1 MAETTEYDKLLSDE
15 RKVLNS
21 IAERKEEY
29 KKELAELRTE
39 LRRIRKALLRY
50 DNLTVVHVRNDNNEK
65 PDWKEIGFKQKDR
78 LDFKQN
84 NLKVRIS

>member
-50 DNLTVVHVRNDNNEK
+50 DNLTVVHVK
-65 PDWKEIGFKQKDR
+65 PDLNENEG
-78 LDFKQN
+78 
-84 NLKVRIS
+84 

>member
-15 RKVLNS
+15 RRVLNS

-65 PDWKEIGFKQKDR
+65 PD
-78 LDFKQN
+78 
-84 NLKVRIS
+84 

>member
-65 PDWKEIGFKQKDR
+65 PD
-78 LDFKQN
+78 
-84 NLKVRIS
+84 